1 MEARLAVEEAIGG
14 IHSAGELPALVVC
27 HGGSIRV
34 MLCAA
39 DPRGLDAFH
48 EFKIP
53 NVAVVPL

>member
-1 MEARLAVEEAIGG
+1 
-14 IHSAGELPALVVC
+14 
-27 HGGSIRV
+27 

-48 EFKIP
+48 SFDVP